1 MVTRLDPVA
10 SRLASAENVEP
21 TLVLDWLEGRQQ
33 RNALHRRTFW
43 CSLGAWM
50 LVTAAAVIGSAVA
63 IKFAHDTREAFADV
77 TIWSSGWNYD
87 YKIVHPP
94 IAIQVVPPL
103 LALVAAILL
112 IGGLVAWCLGRFPGH
127 SWTSSAIDWSNVSDA
142 VWRLLSVGCTYPESF
157 ETAAKVSRC
166 GSNRLWLRQSAEQ
179 VQRGASEFPSGK
191 ASNGDVA
198 MLQTLV
204 QTSDA
209 QPSARWRLAQE
220 YFGEVAQ
227 RRVALLQA
235 TVPIVSTLVAGL
247 LIWLSISATL
257 GWMWAT
263 VGRMMTG
270 FDL

>member
-43 CSLGAWM
+43 CSLGVGRRSRRPPSLA
-50 LVTAAAVIGSAVA
+50 VRSRSSSATTPVRRSPTSPSGAAVGTMITKSS
-63 IKFAHDTREAFADV
+63 TRQSRSRSFRR
-77 TIWSSGWNYD
+77 
-87 YKIVHPP
+87 
-94 IAIQVVPPL
+94 L

-127 SWTSSAIDWSNVSDA
+127 SRTSSAIDWSNVSDA

-157 ETAAKVSRC
+157 ETGRQVSRC

-209 QPSARWRLAQE
+209 QPSARWRLGNNT
-220 YFGEVAQ
+220 F
-227 RRVALLQA
+227 
-235 TVPIVSTLVAGL
+235 
-247 LIWLSISATL
+247 W
-257 GWMWAT
+257 
-263 VGRMMTG
+263 
-270 FDL
+270 